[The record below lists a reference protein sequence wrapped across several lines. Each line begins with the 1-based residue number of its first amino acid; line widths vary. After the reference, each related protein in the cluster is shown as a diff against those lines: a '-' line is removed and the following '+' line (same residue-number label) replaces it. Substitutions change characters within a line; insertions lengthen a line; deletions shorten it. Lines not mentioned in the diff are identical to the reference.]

1 MEEKLKGGTFMAK
14 REMKTNNVEET
25 KVEQVNSVIEEET
38 KVESVNSVAEEKKE
52 GSISNGIV
60 IDCSKLNIRKK
71 PNKESEIV
79 SIVDSGSNL
88 KVIDPDK
95 HKGEWYKVITQK
107 GVNGF
112 CMRKYVEIR

>member
-1 MEEKLKGGTFMAK
+1 MEEKLKGGIFMAK
-14 REMKTNNVEET
+14 REMKTNNVKEAKVEIANCITEEET
-25 KVEQVNSVIEEET
+25 KVEQVNSIT
-38 KVESVNSVAEEKKE
+38 EEKKE
-52 GSISNGIV
+52 GSTSLGVV

-95 HKGEWYKVITQK
+95 HQGEWYKVTTSK

-112 CMRKYVEIR
+112 CMRKYVELS